1 MTGAGRRGEE
11 LPAAVEV
18 LAKARTDDAVFVV
31 GPDHRV
37 VYWDPRAEF
46 LTGLAGAEVVGRP
59 LYDAV
64 AGEREDGAP
73 FCRCGCPVMRLARAG
88 LPIPPHEARLYSPSG
103 KKRWM
108 GVTVLVV
115 YAEEGPYLIC
125 LLRDSQRMHETL
137 EMARGLIRRSNGD
150 TLGTA
155 GTTPE
160 LTARQ
165 LEVLR
170 LLSEGKSAR
179 TVGREL
185 HIAEPTVRGH
195 IQALLRTL
203 GVHSQVEALAR
214 ARETGLLNE

>member
-1 MTGAGRRGEE
+1 MMAAGDRGDG
-11 LPAAVEV
+11 LPAVVEV
-18 LAKARTDDAVFVV
+18 LAGARTDDAVFVV
-31 GPDHRV
+31 GPDYRV

-59 LYDAV
+59 LYEAV
-64 AGEREDGAP
+64 AGEREDGTP
-73 FCRCGCPVMRLARAG
+73 FCHCGCPVMRLARAG
-88 LPIPPHEARLYSPSG
+88 LSVPSHEARLYSPTG
-103 KKRWM
+103 KKRWV
-108 GVTVLVV
+108 GVTVLSVD
-115 YAEEGPYLIC
+115 AEEGPYLIH
-125 LLRDSQRMHETL
+125 LLRDSQRMHDTL

-150 TLGTA
+150 TPGATGTA
-155 GTTPE
+155 PE

-185 HIAEPTVRGH
+185 CIAEATARGH
-195 IQALLRTL
+195 VQALLRAF

-214 ARETGLLNE
+214 ARETGLLTG